1 MKNPSILVALTTY
14 DGNFELRLM
23 KEHGVKEP
31 RIRML
36 VMESNTIDLEKETTD
51 AVKLK
56 SMEVLQEIQL
66 AVRSIPYESGNADDL
81 WCLLDIIRL
90 VFGFY

>member
-1 MKNPSILVALTTY
+1 MRALDLGNEKLGIILAPPPLHYCRDIKIGVHEKSIYSCGL
-14 DGNFELRLM
+14 D
-23 KEHGVKEP
+23 
-31 RIRML
+31 
-36 VMESNTIDLEKETTD
+36 DD